1 MNTKAI
7 AGIVVAIVLVVGG
20 YLGYRYMQLRASAA
34 KWSGPIKEIAE
45 ESVTKEGDVSKIHF
59 VSMIEAPIAKVQ
71 QAMWGVERGQ
81 DTVDNIRLS
90 KLLKEE
96 GKRKEV
102 QIQVQLLS
110 LPLQEFIMEFLLDD
124 AQHRMTFKTLQAS
137 TTELAG
143 SFQLEGSPD
152 GKLTRVT
159 YDATAKPRV
168 PIPVPQSVQDS
179 AQREFF
185 VNTVRGIKKRAAES

>member
-1 MNTKAI
+1 MNAKTI
-7 AGIVVAIVLVVGG
+7 GGIVAALVIVVGG
-20 YLGYRYMQLRASAA
+20 YLAYRYTQLQAAAA

-45 ESVTKEGDVSKIHF
+45 ESITKEGDVSKIHF
-59 VSMIEAPIAKVQ
+59 VSMVEAPIDKVQ
-71 QAMWGVERGQ
+71 TAMWGVEKGQ
-81 DTVDNIRLS
+81 ETVENIRLS
-90 KLLKEE
+90 KLLKDE

-110 LPLQEFIMEFLLDD
+110 LPLQEFIMEFLLDE

-143 SFQLEGSPD
+143 TYQLEGSPD

-185 VNTVRGIKKRAAES
+185 VNTVRGIKKRATGS

>member
-1 MNTKAI
+1 MNAKSIGA
-7 AGIVVAIVLVVGG
+7 VVAALVVVVGG
-20 YLGYRYMQLRASAA
+20 YLGYRYMQLQASAA
-34 KWSGPIKEIAE
+34 KWSGPIKEIVE
-45 ESVTKEGDVSKIHF
+45 ESITKEGDVSKIHF
-59 VSMIEAPIAKVQ
+59 VSMVEAPVDKVQ
-71 QAMWGVERGQ
+71 KAMWGVERGQ
-81 DTVDNIRLS
+81 ETVDNIRLS

-102 QIQVQLLS
+102 LIQVQLLS
-110 LPLQEFIMEFLLDD
+110 LPLQEFTMEFLLDE

-143 SFQLEGSPD
+143 SYQLEGSPD

-168 PIPVPQSVQDS
+168 PLPVPQSVQDS

-185 VNTVRGIKKRAAES
+185 VNTVRGIKKRAAAS

>member
-1 MNTKAI
+1 MNAKTI
-7 AGIVVAIVLVVGG
+7 GGIVAAVVLVVGG
-20 YLGYRYMQLRASAA
+20 YLAYRYMQLQSSAA
-34 KWSGPIKEIAE
+34 KWSGPIKEIVDE
-45 ESVTKEGDVSKIHF
+45 KITKDGDVSKIHF
-59 VSMIEAPIAKVQ
+59 VSMIEAPLDKVQ

-81 DTVDNIRLS
+81 ETVENIRLS

-96 GKRKEV
+96 PKRKEV

-110 LPLQEFIMEFLLDD
+110 LPLQEFIMEFQLDE

-143 SFQLEGSPD
+143 SYQLEGSPD
-152 GKLTRVT
+152 GKLTQVT
-159 YDATAKPRV
+159 YDATAKPKV
-168 PIPVPQSVQDS
+168 PLPVPQSVQDS

-185 VNTVRGIKKRAAES
+185 VNTVRGIKKRATES

>member
-1 MNTKAI
+1 MNAKTI
-7 AGIVVAIVLVVGG
+7 GGIVAALVIVVGG
-20 YLGYRYMQLRASAA
+20 YLGYRYTQLQASAA

-45 ESVTKEGDVSKIHF
+45 ESITKEGDVSKIHF
-59 VSMIEAPIAKVQ
+59 VSMVEAPVDKVQ
-71 QAMWGVERGQ
+71 TAMWGVEKGQ
-81 DTVDNIRLS
+81 ETVENIRLS
-90 KLLKEE
+90 KLLKDE

-110 LPLQEFIMEFLLDD
+110 LPLQEFIMEFLLDEG
-124 AQHRMTFKTLQAS
+124 QHRMTFKTLQAS

-143 SFQLEGSPD
+143 TYQLEGSPD

-159 YDATAKPRV
+159 YDATAKPKV
-168 PIPVPQSVQDS
+168 PLPVPQSVQDS

-185 VNTVRGIKKRAAES
+185 VNTVRGIKKRATGS